1 RLDSHRP
8 IVASDKSTCKYSL
21 LRPSSNRVPQITAGT
36 RVLARAHGSG
46 GDPGLRRDQGGA
58 STAGRRAPPA
68 TGGRRTSDG
77 RRRPRSR
84 EAVWPF
90 ANPRGGGRPR
100 GAARRDPGNRFR
112 RGRSAADGSQPF
124 QGPGP
129 GAQARR
135 AGARRDRA
143 AVRDAPRRPAPD
155 LGRPPV
161 VGRVRR
167 AVLVPGPCD
176 EHPGDADRGA
186 ARRDDLPAGRRHRPA
201 ARRAVGH
208 GRAAD
213 RRDDPAGR
221 PAGGRAAGLRRRR
234 LGDHRRHGR
243 PQHPRR
249 TRGHGGHGHQPGPP
263 PGHPQAVGGEHGV
276 RAALLGGDP
285 GGRPGRLLLQR
296 HPAGR
301 QPGSVLRRLH
311 LPAAVLGPGDHPVQ
325 GLGVRVHRRRG
336 RLLHGHE
343 LRLRPRRRRARGQPR
358 GRRHLDRGVRDE
370 LHPHHDLPG
379 PVPPEVLMVAIP
391 PVRKLGRAVM
401 VRAAGLA
408 AAAELPVFLG
418 RVLYHLFADIIIRRK
433 YGKTL
438 AKQVSD
444 ITVGVG
450 ALVIGGGMI
459 FVIATMSLATG
470 AMVGLQ
476 GYPGLERIGAEA
488 FTGLVAS
495 YSNVREVTPII
506 AGVALVAQVG
516 TGFTAEIGAMRISEE
531 IDALEVMGIN
541 SLAYLVCTRVAAGVI
556 ALVPLYLVSLFMAF
570 FATRFITIQYFGLS
584 PGIYDYY
591 FHLYLPPIDVF
602 YSVIK
607 VAV

>member
-1 RLDSHRP
+1 
-8 IVASDKSTCKYSL
+8 
-21 LRPSSNRVPQITAGT
+21 
-36 RVLARAHGSG
+36 
-46 GDPGLRRDQGGA
+46 
-58 STAGRRAPPA
+58 
-68 TGGRRTSDG
+68 
-77 RRRPRSR
+77 
-84 EAVWPF
+84 
-90 ANPRGGGRPR
+90 
-100 GAARRDPGNRFR
+100 
-112 RGRSAADGSQPF
+112 
-124 QGPGP
+124 
-129 GAQARR
+129 
-135 AGARRDRA
+135 
-143 AVRDAPRRPAPD
+143 
-155 LGRPPV
+155 
-161 VGRVRR
+161 
-167 AVLVPGPCD
+167 
-176 EHPGDADRGA
+176 
-186 ARRDDLPAGRRHRPA
+186 
-201 ARRAVGH
+201 
-208 GRAAD
+208 
-213 RRDDPAGR
+213 
-221 PAGGRAAGLRRRR
+221 
-234 LGDHRRHGR
+234 
-243 PQHPRR
+243 
-249 TRGHGGHGHQPGPP
+249 
-263 PGHPQAVGGEHGV
+263 
-276 RAALLGGDP
+276 
-285 GGRPGRLLLQR
+285 
-296 HPAGR
+296 
-301 QPGSVLRRLH
+301 
-311 LPAAVLGPGDHPVQ
+311 
-325 GLGVRVHRRRG
+325 
-336 RLLHGHE
+336 
-343 LRLRPRRRRARGQPR
+343 
-358 GRRHLDRGVRDE
+358 
-370 LHPHHDLPG
+370 
-379 PVPPEVLMVAIP
+379 MVAIT
-391 PVRKLGRAVM
+391 PVRKLGRAVR

-408 AAAELPVFLG
+408 ASAELPVFLG

-607 VAV
+607 VAVFAFIVMFIHCYRGYYAAGGPVGVGVAAGRAIRESTILMILMNLVLSYIFWGHGSTVRLTG

>member
-1 RLDSHRP
+1 
-8 IVASDKSTCKYSL
+8 
-21 LRPSSNRVPQITAGT
+21 
-36 RVLARAHGSG
+36 
-46 GDPGLRRDQGGA
+46 
-58 STAGRRAPPA
+58 
-68 TGGRRTSDG
+68 
-77 RRRPRSR
+77 
-84 EAVWPF
+84 
-90 ANPRGGGRPR
+90 
-100 GAARRDPGNRFR
+100 
-112 RGRSAADGSQPF
+112 
-124 QGPGP
+124 
-129 GAQARR
+129 
-135 AGARRDRA
+135 
-143 AVRDAPRRPAPD
+143 
-155 LGRPPV
+155 
-161 VGRVRR
+161 
-167 AVLVPGPCD
+167 
-176 EHPGDADRGA
+176 
-186 ARRDDLPAGRRHRPA
+186 
-201 ARRAVGH
+201 
-208 GRAAD
+208 
-213 RRDDPAGR
+213 
-221 PAGGRAAGLRRRR
+221 
-234 LGDHRRHGR
+234 
-243 PQHPRR
+243 
-249 TRGHGGHGHQPGPP
+249 
-263 PGHPQAVGGEHGV
+263 
-276 RAALLGGDP
+276 
-285 GGRPGRLLLQR
+285 
-296 HPAGR
+296 
-301 QPGSVLRRLH
+301 
-311 LPAAVLGPGDHPVQ
+311 
-325 GLGVRVHRRRG
+325 
-336 RLLHGHE
+336 
-343 LRLRPRRRRARGQPR
+343 
-358 GRRHLDRGVRDE
+358 
-370 LHPHHDLPG
+370 
-379 PVPPEVLMVAIP
+379 MVAIP
-391 PVRKLGRAVM
+391 PVRKLGRAVR

-408 AAAELPVFLG
+408 ASAELPVFLG

-607 VAV
+607 VAVFAFIVMFIHCYRGYYAAGGPVGVGVAAGRAIRESTILMILMNLVLSYIFWGHGGTVRLTG